1 MKDMKIEKLPKPVL
15 QVSSIVLCQ
24 LAGVIG
30 SLATTPAI
38 PTWFDYLNKPTF
50 SPPNWLFAPVWLTL
64 YAMMG
69 IAFYLIIVKG
79 LKNKKKRI
87 AAGLFL
93 GHLVLNTLWSLVFF
107 GLKDL
112 GLALLVIILLWL
124 MIAILIDLF
133 WKIEKRA
140 SLLLIPYFLWV
151 SFATFLNLALWQ
163 LN

>member
-1 MKDMKIEKLPKPVL
+1 MKIEKLPKPVL
-15 QVSSIVLCQ
+15 LIGSIVLSQ
-24 LAGVIG
+24 MAGIIG

-38 PTWFDYLNKPTF
+38 PTWYVYLAKPTF

-64 YAMMG
+64 YTMMG
-69 IAFYLIIVKG
+69 IAFYLIIAKG
-79 LKNKKKRI
+79 LKIKKKRI

-112 GLALLVIILLWL
+112 GLALLVIIFLWL

-133 WKIEKRA
+133 WKIDKRA
-140 SLLLIPYFLWV
+140 GYLLIPYFLWV
-151 SFATFLNLALWQ
+151 SFATMLNLAIWQ